1 MFIQL
6 NLKDNKIKRT
16 DQAITSLTPALVS
29 YHYLQLITRI
39 KIIKENFVISYDIN
53 QFFE

>member
-16 DQAITSLTPALVS
+16 DQVITSLTPALVS
-29 YHYLQLITRI
+29 YYNLQRISRI
-39 KIIKENFVISYDIN
+39 KMI
-53 QFFE
+53 